1 MNFCKRII
9 EELRRLNIPAK
20 VKAELAILATQAQ
33 GLVLSIINFIRRH
46 RKFGEAMVLG
56 AISAFILAQVPLI
69 GSFLSLCAL
78 VTAAAIGL
86 CREMKEDLT
95 QAFTT
100 EVPA

>member
-9 EELRRLNIPAK
+9 DDLRSLNIPAK

-33 GLVLSIINFIRRH
+33 GLVISIINFIRRH
-46 RKFGEAMVLG
+46 RKFGEAMILG
-56 AISAFILAQVPLI
+56 AIAAYLLAQVPLI

-86 CREMKEDLT
+86 CRELKEDLA
-95 QAFTT
+95 QAFAT